1 MRLPRGGLSEHSSK
15 TLSLCSRRGFQH
27 RHDAPT
33 ASRRVRGWGRVPGVP
48 EGAGEGVPGVLLG
61 SHAWWVLPKAGR
73 HEASTSPPSAARMV
87 KPMGE
92 VEEQEISVRTLTLNP
107 HRRMCFHWC
116 GERGRERKTVV
127 GASGCILTGM
137 EAITGPVGPG
147 HARPLGCRRRRLWS
161 EGLGTTSTWPRRGF
175 SQWPLEVVWS
185 PPNSSRTKVWRKL
198 DEAGSGTAPR
208 IEVCLTPKSRFCAEH
223 DPP

>member
-147 HARPLGCRRRRLWS
+147 HARPWAAAG
-161 EGLGTTSTWPRRGF
+161 E
-175 SQWPLEVVWS
+175 
-185 PPNSSRTKVWRKL
+185 
-198 DEAGSGTAPR
+198 GSGQRDWEQRALGPGGGSHSGPLRWCGHPQIATEQR
-208 IEVCLTPKSRFCAEH
+208 FGENWTRREVAQHLGLRSV
-223 DPP
+223 